1 MSQILSD
8 ILENIRTEYLQLMD
22 ANHRAQPFL
31 TAEKLCHERL
41 YLETDLLARIVEE
54 DPTLLATRAS
64 DLIADSKERDNP
76 AVGAIIS
83 SNIVMAA
90 LESLL
95 ALAVNNKWLDVDA
108 EGHILVE
115 EAELNPHRE
124 YKVLADYSQSDTAT
138 KNLTKKGASR
148 LSLLLQAAE
157 NEFLELLE
165 SEVHDAYQLALQVS
179 GNYAIFAPED
189 IAPLVAENPLLLG
202 LRPDDMVDEELF
214 EGDPPAGIIIS
225 GHLTHILLDQLLE
238 LAENKGALA
247 RDGAGHIIL
256 PEGDDDNPVIH

>member
-1 MSQILSD
+1 MSQTLSD
-8 ILENIRTEYLQLMD
+8 ILELVRKEYLQRMD
-22 ANHRAQPFL
+22 ANYFAQPFL
-31 TAEKLCHERL
+31 TAEKLCHEKL
-41 YLETDLLARIVEE
+41 YLDTDLLARIVSE

-64 DLIADSKERDNP
+64 DLIADPKERDNP

-95 ALAVNNKWLDVDA
+95 ALAVGNKWLDVDN

-115 EAELNPHRE
+115 EAELNPHRN
-124 YKVLADYSQSDTAT
+124 YVVSADYSQSDTAT
-138 KNLTKKGASR
+138 KNLTKKGVSQ
-148 LSLLLQAAE
+148 LTKIFQAAE
-157 NEFLELLE
+157 SEFLELLD

-179 GNYAIFAPED
+179 GNYAIFSPED
-189 IAPLVAENPLLLG
+189 IAPLIAENPLLLG

-214 EGDPPAGIIIS
+214 EGDPPAGIIVS

-238 LAENKGALA
+238 LAEEKGALA
-247 RDGAGHIIL
+247 RDGTGHIIL
-256 PEGDDDNPVIH
+256 PEGDDDNPIIH